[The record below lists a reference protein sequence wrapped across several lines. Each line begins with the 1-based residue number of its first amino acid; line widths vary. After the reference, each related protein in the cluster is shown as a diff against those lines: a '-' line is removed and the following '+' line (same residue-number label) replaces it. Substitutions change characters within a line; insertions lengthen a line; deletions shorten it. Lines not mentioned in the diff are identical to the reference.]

1 MVDILMTEETKG
13 NNLDNYIVDPEK
25 DGVAAEFVDVD
36 GTPSLEGDPAEF
48 KETEG
53 ALITP
58 KEVVKAE
65 ENKKAKAGTVVTPKV
80 KENKESKE
88 EEAKRYKKILIDLGF
103 HLKEG
108 GEDGKAQYVM
118 KFGDLGVG
126 RTFQTS
132 YPTGKFWARQ
142 NDKFLD
148 ASAVKELDIVK
159 AFYAV
164 RDGKKSI
171 KKVAPKIEPTSGE
184 EVIPYEKPA
193 EIKREIGAISLK
205 KKGGYYQVAGH
216 KEPDAALV
224 QQYANDAGVDLKIIT
239 AEQDD
244 IGVKAVIQAVL
255 NGQTVDAAVIHH
267 FNTSRDVIALEVI
280 ESMQRKRMKPIEG
293 YQADGRPLLS
303 QETNY
308 RIYKR
313 YIRFKNFSL
322 RDAVTKA
329 CRIASLKILNKDWRN
344 QEEIESETAEVKSVN
359 RGDNL

>member
-1 MVDILMTEETKG
+1 MKETDLTETKG
-13 NNLDNYIVDPEK
+13 NNLDNYTVDPEK
-25 DGVAAEFVDVD
+25 DGVAVEFIDID
-36 GTPSLEGDPAEF
+36 GVPGLEGDPAEF
-48 KETEG
+48 KEPEG
-53 ALITP
+53 VPMIP
-58 KEVVKAE
+58 KEVIKAE
-65 ENKKAKAGTVVTPKV
+65 EDKKKVKEV

-88 EEAKRYKKILIDLGF
+88 EEAERYKKILVDLGF
-103 HLKEG
+103 SLQEAREEGKEQYALEY
-108 GEDGKAQYVM
+108 GE
-118 KFGDLGVG
+118 LRVG
-126 RTFQTS
+126 RTFTEGF
-132 YPTGKFWARQ
+132 PTGKFWARKDG
-142 NDKFLD
+142 NFLD
-148 ASAVKELDIVK
+148 PSDVKELDIVK
-159 AFYAV
+159 GFYAV
-164 RDGKKSI
+164 RDGKKTI
-171 KKVAPKIEPTSGE
+171 KEVAPKKEAATSE
-184 EVIPYEKPA
+184 EVIPYEKPT

-224 QQYANDAGVDLKIIT
+224 QQFANDSGVNLKIISV
-239 AEQDD
+239 EQNE
-244 IGVKAVIQAVL
+244 ISAKAVIQAVL

-267 FNTSRDVIALEVI
+267 FDTSRDVIALEVI

-293 YQADGRPLLS
+293 YQEDGRPMLS

-344 QEEIESETAEVKSVN
+344 QEEIESETSEVRLVN